1 MATEPVDDPAEST
14 APRERREA
22 VKACLRQAAALALV
36 SFVACACATTSTLR
50 KARDAE
56 QAQDYDRAVVQY
68 TLAVKEKPDSAD
80 ARTSLERAKLRASQ
94 FHLINGRRYAAASKL
109 EEAVLEY
116 QIASEMNPSSNE
128 ADRELRQTRSQLR
141 AKVAVSREGKTALET
156 LIERT
161 RDVPP
166 AGFELPSELK
176 LPASLVFRGASSRD
190 VYTALARFADVNLLF
205 DPDFRDVPISI
216 DLRNATFQD
225 AVKAL
230 STTTQTFVRVTAPR
244 AITIIP
250 DTAEK
255 RREYEDEVVRTFYL
269 SNADPKET
277 IDLLRMVVD
286 LRRIAPITGTNAVSV
301 RDSAERVQA
310 AGRIIAA
317 IDKAR
322 PEVVVDVELLEVNRS
337 RMLDYGIQL
346 ASPGTSNPAGISGS
360 VDVNGAG
367 MTLLDLRS
375 LTSAGVFLSGVPA
388 LYYRLMK
395 GDTNTRVLANPQLR
409 TVDGVAAQA
418 RFGDRVPV
426 PTTVFAPIA
435 TGGLPQQPITSFN
448 YENIGVN
455 IDLTPRT
462 HHDDDVSLLLKVEVS
477 SISGTGYGG
486 LPTFGNRTVSSVIRL
501 KDGETSI
508 LAGLIRDEE
517 RTTLEGLAGVSQLPV
532 IGRLFGRTKK
542 ERLETD
548 IIVTL
553 TPHIIRILDL
563 SDVDLRPFRIGRDSG
578 GMIQDLPSDAPPRDP
593 PKPIIK

>member
-68 TLAVKEKPDSAD
+68 TLAVKGKPDSAD

-517 RTTLEGLAGVSQLPV
+517 RTTLEGLAGISQLPV

>member
-346 ASPGTSNPAGISGS
+346 ASPGTSNPAGISDS

-517 RTTLEGLAGVSQLPV
+517 RTTLEGLAGISQLPV

>member
-1 MATEPVDDPAEST
+1 MAAESVDCPAEST
-14 APRERREA
+14 APHARREV
-22 VKACLRQAAALALV
+22 VKAPLRHAFALV
-36 SFVACACATTSTLR
+36 LVALLAASCATTSAMR
-50 KARDAE
+50 RGRDAE
-56 QAQDYDRAVVQY
+56 HAQDYDRAVVQY
-68 TLAVKEKPDSAD
+68 TLALKEQPDNVD
-80 ARTSLERAKLRASQ
+80 ARASLERAKLRTSQ
-94 FHLINGRRYAAASKL
+94 FHLNNGRRDAAVGKL
-109 EEAVLEY
+109 EEALLEY
-116 QIASEMNPSSNE
+116 QIAAEMNPSSNE
-128 ADRELRQTRSQLR
+128 ADTELRQTRNQLR
-141 AKVAVSREGKTALET
+141 AKVAVAREGKTALET

-166 AGFELPSELK
+166 PGLDLPSGLK
-176 LPASLVFRGASSRD
+176 LPASLVFREASSRD

-205 DPDFRDVPISI
+205 DPDFRDVPITI

-225 AVKAL
+225 AVRAL
-230 STTTQTFVRVTAPR
+230 STTTRTFYRVPAPGT
-244 AITIIP
+244 ITIIP

-277 IDLLRMVVD
+277 IDLLRMVID
-286 LRRIAPITGTNAVSV
+286 LRRIAPIVGTNAVSV

-310 AGRIIAA
+310 AGRLIAA

-337 RMLDYGIQL
+337 RMLDYGIQF
-346 ASPGTSNPAGISGS
+346 ATPGTANPAGISGT
-360 VDVNGAG
+360 VDVNRAG

-426 PTTVFAPIA
+426 PTTVFTPIA
-435 TGGLPQQPITSFN
+435 TGGVPQQPVTSFN

-462 HHDDDVSLLLKVEVS
+462 HHDDEVSLLLKVEVS

-508 LAGLIRDEE
+508 LAGLIRDDE
-517 RTTLEGLAGVSQLPV
+517 RTTLEGVAGISQLPV
-532 IGRLFGRTKK
+532 IGRLFGRTKR

-563 SDVDLRPFRIGRDSG
+563 SDVDLRPFRIGRDSEG
-578 GMIQDLPSDAPPRDP
+578 VPSELPSDTPPRDP
-593 PKPIIK
+593 AKPIIK